1 MKNRN
6 IFWGLIFIIAAA
18 FVLLN
23 NLDFFEGIN
32 LGSTLLTVF
41 LACCILKSL
50 RPVNF
55 FGILMPLAF
64 LCILYDEELHLEAIT
79 PFPVLAAA
87 ILGSIGLGFIFPTRP
102 GQNGHIFGGDVFCD
116 KVEHINDPD
125 VNCTVTFGETSK
137 YVDTPDFRQAYLKC
151 TFGTLKVFFDHTQIN
166 GDSAEIYVE
175 TAFGETELYLPRD
188 WNVKLE
194 ATAAFGDINEVHR
207 TTTAGFPVV
216 TIRGNVS
223 FGECKVYYI

>member
-64 LCILYDEELHLEAIT
+64 LCILYDEELHL
-79 PFPVLAAA
+79 
-87 ILGSIGLGFIFPTRP
+87 
-102 GQNGHIFGGDVFCD
+102 
-116 KVEHINDPD
+116 
-125 VNCTVTFGETSK
+125 
-137 YVDTPDFRQAYLKC
+137 
-151 TFGTLKVFFDHTQIN
+151 
-166 GDSAEIYVE
+166 
-175 TAFGETELYLPRD
+175 
-188 WNVKLE
+188 
-194 ATAAFGDINEVHR
+194 
-207 TTTAGFPVV
+207 
-216 TIRGNVS
+216 
-223 FGECKVYYI
+223 